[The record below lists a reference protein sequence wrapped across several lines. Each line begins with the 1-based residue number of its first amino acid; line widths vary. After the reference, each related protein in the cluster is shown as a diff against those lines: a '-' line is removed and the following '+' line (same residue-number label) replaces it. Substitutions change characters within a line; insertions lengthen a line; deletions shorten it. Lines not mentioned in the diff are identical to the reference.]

1 MKELIFMLMIS
12 LSLFQPAK
20 VNANE
25 YDENSGDVKIEL
37 DEKMVAGDEVE
48 YDFIYLNR
56 SENKA
61 EVKLNIT
68 PSEDSIFKDIVSIAV
83 YEDNHAIVENKK
95 LKHLSI
101 PLEDYQTSES
111 RRYRVHIKLD
121 EQADNKYTN
130 KDDLLNIEF
139 LHKEKEDVRTGV
151 LTNTTVPWSLG
162 ITNFI
167 LILFIIQRKRGKRN
181 EKA

>member
-25 YDENSGDVKIEL
+25 YDENSGHVKIEL

-48 YDFIYLNR
+48 YDFVYLNR

-68 PSEDSIFKDIVSIAV
+68 PSEDSIIKDIVSIAV
-83 YEDNHAIVENKK
+83 YEDNHVIVENKK
-95 LKHLSI
+95 LKRLSI

-111 RRYRVHIKLD
+111 RQYRVHIKLD
-121 EQADNKYTN
+121 EQADNKYTD
-130 KDDLLNIEF
+130 KDGLINIEF
-139 LHKEKEDVRTGV
+139 LHKEKEDVQTGV

-181 EKA
+181 EKD